1 LEKLSFQDFDKTID
15 GYVFNVNKYT
25 NRLASEL
32 KVTSDQAILA
42 KNKARMTQL
51 SQDFV
56 QVTIGEIV
64 PNLADKKA
72 EFIRLHNEVRVIEG
86 KAPREIK

>member
-1 LEKLSFQDFDKTID
+1 YDEYEDIQIYTPYSAEKLQEMANDKTI
-15 GYVFNVNKYT
+15 T
-25 NRLASEL
+25 
-32 KVTSDQAILA
+32 

-56 QVTIGEIV
+56 QATIGEIV

-86 KAPREIK
+86 KAPREVKGVL